1 MDFLI
6 SNFRHQSL
14 STMMPSPISSAS
26 SATGQISLLGS
37 LHTLDL
43 LVWLLVLRCTRCL
56 ELNRTSLLPRTGG
69 ETVCTISTGFGG
81 SGDGI
86 GLSEK
91 ARLRR
96 KHRSSILSIHLFNLA
111 VGDEAAAAAAK
122 AVRVLCF
129 AGDSER
135 ERRLSSIP
143 AAR

>member
-6 SNFRHQSL
+6 SSFRHQFL
-14 STMMPSPISSAS
+14 STMMPSPISSPS
-26 SATGQISLLGS
+26 SATGQMSLLGS

-43 LVWLLVLRCTRCL
+43 LVWLLVWRFTRCL
-56 ELNRTSLLPRTGG
+56 ELDRMSLLPRTGG
-69 ETVCTISTGFGG
+69 ETVFTISSGLGG

-86 GLSEK
+86 GLSEI
-91 ARLRR
+91 AGLRR
-96 KHRSSILSIHLFNLA
+96 KHRNSILSIHLFNFA

-129 AGDSER
+129 TGDSER